1 MKASLLCLRMFFCI
15 SATFLCVAF
24 FSSPPLLGNV
34 KARPISS
41 LTAEE
46 RARLPDN
53 TQVTLESGK
62 TVSLGTLRAEHR
74 ARLERFSRAAALGK
88 IAAGKLSPHPAPR
101 TQISS
106 TGAGKAGSSAPP
118 GKAVGG
124 RTAQV
129 SPNISLPP
137 ALVPFQFSASKN
149 SGFPVPRDYLDFC
162 QAANASACIYQP
174 ANATFKKIVRP
185 EEHKSSALEQDFL
198 IDRAIC
204 EFDGGQFGAAD
215 PASPAARDV
224 CNFFYPMEQTTSFK
238 PTGPLDTSTV
248 CDPPAK
254 YIVDPKGAVQVSIE
268 TAVSTGPTPVSCI
281 VQVWIGSK

>member
-74 ARLERFSRAAALGK
+74 ARLEPFTPPAARGK

-101 TQISS
+101 TQINS
-106 TGAGKAGSSAPP
+106 TVARKARTFAPP
-118 GKAVGG
+118 G
-124 RTAQV
+124 Q
-129 SPNISLPP
+129 
-137 ALVPFQFSASKN
+137 
-149 SGFPVPRDYLDFC
+149 
-162 QAANASACIYQP
+162 
-174 ANATFKKIVRP
+174 
-185 EEHKSSALEQDFL
+185 
-198 IDRAIC
+198 
-204 EFDGGQFGAAD
+204 
-215 PASPAARDV
+215 
-224 CNFFYPMEQTTSFK
+224 
-238 PTGPLDTSTV
+238 
-248 CDPPAK
+248 
-254 YIVDPKGAVQVSIE
+254 
-268 TAVSTGPTPVSCI
+268 
-281 VQVWIGSK
+281 